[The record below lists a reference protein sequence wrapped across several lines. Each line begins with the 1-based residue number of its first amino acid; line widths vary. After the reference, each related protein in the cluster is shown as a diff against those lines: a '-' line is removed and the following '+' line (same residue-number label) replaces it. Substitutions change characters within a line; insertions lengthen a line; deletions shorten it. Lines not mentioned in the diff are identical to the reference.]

1 MSTLTHAPSQARR
14 WRWFHRIVLSV
25 LGAYAFTWGVSA
37 LAVVALVAAGIGF
50 HEAEHGV
57 LVVAFLVYLG
67 VFMWAFAAPRLSQVW
82 LTVGGGAAVSMAAA
96 LWWQHLLMR

>member
-1 MSTLTHAPSQARR
+1 MPATPSSRPSR
-14 WRWFHRIVLSV
+14 WPWAHRIVLSIV
-25 LGAYAFTWGVSA
+25 GAYALTWGLSA
-37 LAVVALVAAGIGF
+37 LAVVALVAGGVAF

-82 LTVGGGAAVSMAAA
+82 LTVGGGAVVSMATA